1 MTATTALGERERGP
15 VRSGPLAGLRVVELG
30 GIGPGPFC
38 GMILSDL
45 GADVIR
51 VDRPSEAGTDTF
63 TPILLR
69 GRRSVAVDLKH
80 DDGARLALRLIE
92 TADAVVEGFRPG
104 VMERLGL
111 GPDACLAR
119 NPRLV
124 YGRMTGWGQE
134 GPLAREAGHDI
145 NYIAIAGALGAI
157 GPAGGDPVV
166 PLNLVA
172 DMGGGGMLLAL
183 GIAAAL
189 VHAGKTGRGQVVDAA
204 MTDGVA
210 LQLAGTYGLLDRGL
224 WSDRR
229 GSNLLDGAAP
239 FYRTYRC
246 ADGGHVAVG
255 SLEPKFYAAL
265 LEGLGLTHDPLF
277 AAQHD
282 RGAWAAMSARLEEV
296 FATRARD
303 EWSDVFAGRDACVTP
318 VLGLAEAAA
327 HPHNVARGTYAPDE
341 DGMTQPGPAPRF
353 GATPTVPGP
362 AAVKLGGDTDAVLAE
377 AGLDRDEIAAL
388 RSRGV
393 VA

>member
-1 MTATTALGERERGP
+1 MPSGSP
-15 VRSGPLAGLRVVELG
+15 RSGPLAGLRVVELG

-38 GMILSDL
+38 GMLLSDL
-45 GADVIR
+45 GAEVVR
-51 VDRPSEAGTDTF
+51 VERPFEAGTDSF
-63 TPILLR
+63 APILLR
-69 GRRSVAVDLKH
+69 GRRSVAIDLKT
-80 DDGARLALRLIE
+80 GAGAELVLRLIDA
-92 TADAVVEGFRPG
+92 ADAVIEGFRPG
-104 VMERLGL
+104 VTERLGL
-111 GPDACLAR
+111 GPETCLAR

-124 YGRMTGWGQE
+124 YGRMTGWGQD
-134 GPLAREAGHDI
+134 GPLAQEAGHDI

-189 VHAGKTGRGQVVDAA
+189 VHAGKTGEGQVVDAA

-210 LQLAGTYGLLDRGL
+210 LQLAGTFGLLGRGL

-255 SLEPKFYAAL
+255 SLEPKFYTAL
-265 LEGLGLTHDPLF
+265 LEGLGLAGDPLF
-277 AAQHD
+277 AAQYD
-282 RGAWAAMSARLEEV
+282 RDAWPAMSARLEEV
-296 FATRARD
+296 FATRPRD
-303 EWSDVFAGRDACVTP
+303 AWRAIFAGRDACVTP
-318 VLGLAEAAA
+318 VLGLVEAAT
-327 HPHNVARGTYAPDE
+327 HPHNVARGTYGVDAS
-341 DGMTQPGPAPRF
+341 GMTRPGPAPRF
-353 GATPTVPGP
+353 GATPLD
-362 AAVKLGGDTDAVLAE
+362 AVAPPRRLGVDTDAVLAE
-377 AGLDRDEIAAL
+377 AGLEAGEIADL
-388 RSRGV
+388 RARGV

>member
-1 MTATTALGERERGP
+1 MPDAAA
-15 VRSGPLAGLRVVELG
+15 RSGPLSGVRVVELG

-45 GADVIR
+45 GAEVVR
-51 VDRPSEAGTDTF
+51 VDHPSVAGQQTP

-69 GRRSVAVDLKH
+69 GRRSVTIDLKS
-80 DDGARLALRLIE
+80 DAGAELGLRLIDA
-92 TADAVVEGFRPG
+92 ADAVIEGFRPG
-104 VMERLGL
+104 VTERLGL
-111 GPDACLAR
+111 GPETCLAR

-124 YGRMTGWGQE
+124 YGRMTGWGQD
-134 GPLAREAGHDI
+134 GPLAQEAGHDI
-145 NYIAIAGALGAI
+145 NYIALAGALGAI

-183 GIAAAL
+183 GVAAAL
-189 VHAGKTGRGQVVDAA
+189 VHAGKTGQGQVVDAA

-210 LQLAGTYGLLDRGL
+210 IQLAGTYGLLGRGL

-265 LEGLGLTHDPLF
+265 LDGLGLADDPLF
-277 AAQHD
+277 GAQYARD
-282 RGAWAAMSARLEEV
+282 AWPAMSARLEEV
-296 FATRARD
+296 FATRPRD
-303 EWSDVFAGRDACVTP
+303 EWSTVFAGRDACVTP
-318 VLGLAEAAA
+318 VLGLVEAAS
-327 HPHNVARGTYAPDE
+327 HPHNVARGTYAV
-341 DGMTQPGPAPRF
+341 DGSGTTQPGPAPRF
-353 GATPTVPGP
+353 GATPLASATPLRT
-362 AAVKLGGDTDAVLAE
+362 LGADTDAVLAE
-377 AGLDRDEIAAL
+377 AGVGTEELADL
-388 RSRGV
+388 RARGV